1 MSKYGNAEISIK
13 SYYLWSKS
21 DFFSHSDVEE
31 DNMYSTSI

>member
-13 SYYLWSKS
+13 SYYIRSKS
-21 DFFSHSDVEE
+21 EISSPTDVEE